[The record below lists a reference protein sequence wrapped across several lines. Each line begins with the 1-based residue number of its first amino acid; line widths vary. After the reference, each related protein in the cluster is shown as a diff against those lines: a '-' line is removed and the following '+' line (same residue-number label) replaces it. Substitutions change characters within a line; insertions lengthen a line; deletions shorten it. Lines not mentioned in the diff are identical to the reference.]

1 MLRTTDFQFCT
12 NKADPDLPL
21 AIVRYT
27 AHDKDDKIVAV
38 EQITYEENP
47 EYFQAEVLDAL
58 ECGMDVSVLSF
69 FELKDFKRLNKLVT
83 LVFNV
88 LRHGEP
94 AR

>member
-27 AHDKDDKIVAV
+27 AHDEDDKIVAV

-47 EYFQAEVLDAL
+47 EYFQTEVLIL
-58 ECGMDVSVLSF
+58 GIQTITQTYHNHNHHQIE
-69 FELKDFKRLNKLVT
+69 
-83 LVFNV
+83 
-88 LRHGEP
+88 
-94 AR
+94 